1 MIAVPRRYSEIV
13 NVFRKSKSVL
23 LLAVVPVAC
32 LVRPHFI
39 EQPVPLLLLYLHTLS
54 RNYYCCRLE
63 LREVT
68 SSRADSLF
76 HEYHNLAI
84 LRREFFLYKLAVKN

>member
-13 NVFRKSKSVL
+13 NVFCKSKSGL
-23 LLAVVPVAC
+23 LLAVVPVPRSSLFYRTAS
-32 LVRPHFI
+32 
-39 EQPVPLLLLYLHTLS
+39 PVPLLLLILHTLA

-68 SSRADSLF
+68 PSRSKSLF
-76 HEYHNLAI
+76 HEHHKLAI
-84 LRREFFLYKLAVKN
+84 ARRKFS